1 MDTGH
6 FKRLAIETITGIY
19 QIPDNEEGLKQL
31 YFLHEVTE
39 ILAKLSVHILGKQA
53 LQITSM
59 SSSFS

>member
-6 FKRLAIETITGIY
+6 FKRLAIETIMGIY

-39 ILAKLSVHILGKQA
+39 ILAKLSVHMGKQA